1 MTPQDVLDFWFGA
14 PASAEFGK
22 RREVWFKKSEVF
34 DQGVRKRFLPLYE
47 LAADGRLAAW
57 DHAPRTLLALTIV
70 CDQFPRNM
78 FRDDPRA
85 YATDGAALAAAQ
97 RIVERG
103 WDLQLQP
110 LERQFVYLPF
120 EHAEDAAMQERAL
133 ALFERLAEE
142 AALANLPVWARK
154 HRDVI
159 ARFGRF
165 PHRNAIL
172 GRESTPEEIEFLQQ
186 PGSSF

>member
-1 MTPQDVLDFWFGA
+1 MTPQDVLDFWFGT

-34 DQGVRKRFLPLYE
+34 DQSVRKRFLPLYG

-57 DHAPRTLLALTIV
+57 DHAPRTLLALIIV

-85 YATDGAALAAAQ
+85 FATDGAALAAAQ
-97 RIVERG
+97 GMVERG
-103 WDLQLQP
+103 WDLQLAS

-120 EHAEDAAMQERAL
+120 EHAEDAAMQARSIELFARLAADPAL
-133 ALFERLAEE
+133 AD
-142 AALANLPVWARK
+142 LPEWARK
-154 HRDVI
+154 HRDI
-159 ARFGRF
+159 IGRFGRF
-165 PHRNAIL
+165 PHRNGIL
-172 GRESTPEEIEFLQQ
+172 RRESTPEEIAFLGE